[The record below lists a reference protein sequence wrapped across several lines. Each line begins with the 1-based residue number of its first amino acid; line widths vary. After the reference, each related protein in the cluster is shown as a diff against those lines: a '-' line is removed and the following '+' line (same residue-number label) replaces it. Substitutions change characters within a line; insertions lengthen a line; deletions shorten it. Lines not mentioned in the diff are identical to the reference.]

1 MPQISVVVTAH
12 NNAGLLARCLAS
24 VVESRCRDFELIVVD
39 DASTDEAVM
48 TAKRFTD
55 KVIAFEC
62 HRGTNA
68 ARVAGYTLAKGDLII
83 NLDADVVVF
92 PDTFKKVIASFAAHP
107 EAVAV
112 TGILSKQHP
121 FQNFSSQ
128 YKNLYMH
135 FIFIRLPER
144 VTFLYGSLY
153 GFRREIANEYV
164 SNIRGAEDTM
174 FGQRLCSLGKKIYLD
189 KTLEVEHLK
198 HYDLLK
204 LIRNDFNIPF
214 HWACIFL
221 EYNGIRQMVK
231 GGGGF
236 AHASLRQLT
245 GIGFAAI
252 VVLLIVAQILGSPVL
267 PYLLA
272 GAVAWVLLN
281 EDFFVFLKK
290 EKGAW
295 FAARSIAF
303 TFLDQ
308 IVMLSGIISGLIH
321 FSMRR
326 SNSKAP

>member
-12 NNAGLLARCLAS
+12 NNAGLLARCLAA
-24 VVESRCRDFELIVVD
+24 VVESRYKDLELIVVD
-39 DASTDEAVM
+39 DASADESVM

-55 KVIAFEC
+55 KVIAFEN
-62 HRGTNA
+62 HRGMNA
-68 ARVAGYTLAKGDLII
+68 ARMAGFTMAKGGLII

-92 PDTFKKVIASFAAHP
+92 PDTFEKVIASFAAHP

-112 TGILSKQHP
+112 TGILSKRNH

-135 FIFIRLPER
+135 FIFSRLPER

-153 GFRREIANEYV
+153 GFRREIANECV
-164 SNIRGAEDTM
+164 STIKRMDDTM

-198 HYDLLK
+198 YYDLHK
-204 LIRNDFNIPF
+204 LIRNDFNVPF

-221 EYNGIRQMVK
+221 KYNGVRQMVK

-245 GIGFAAI
+245 GIGFAAM
-252 VVLLIVAQILGSPVL
+252 VVLLIVAQILGAPAQ
-267 PYLLA
+267 PYLIA
-272 GAVAWVLLN
+272 GAVAWFLLN
-281 EDFFVFLKK
+281 EDFFIFL
-290 EKGAW
+290 
-295 FAARSIAF
+295 
-303 TFLDQ
+303 
-308 IVMLSGIISGLIH
+308 LIC
-321 FSMRR
+321 F
-326 SNSKAP
+326 